1 MHGQNHENE
10 ILSRLWNLSK
20 SLDKHHMMYLDKD
33 IHSLER
39 DVDFVET
46 NELGGTL

>member
-1 MHGQNHENE
+1 MK
-10 ILSRLWNLSK
+10 SK
-20 SLDKHHMMYLDKD
+20 SRDKHHMMYLDKD

-46 NELGGTL
+46 SGQGGTL